1 MQRHTDLHALESRIY
16 PRLVDIRVELG
27 IGEHQ
32 KAAWDVFANALVAVA
47 RALERADIKV
57 AEGFA
62 DRAPPLPR
70 TLAAQNHLLSVQ
82 LTATRML
89 KAIVD
94 SLYRFL
100 TPPQRQRADRLLP
113 TVLREIAWPSR
124 LVR

>member
-1 MQRHTDLHALESRIY
+1 MQRHTGLHALESSTY
-16 PRLVDIRVELG
+16 QRLVDIQTELG
-27 IGEHQ
+27 IGEDQ
-32 KAAWDVFANALVAVA
+32 KAAWDVFANALVAVG

-62 DRAPPLPR
+62 DRAPSLPR

-82 LTATRML
+82 LTASRML
-89 KAIVD
+89 KAIID

-100 TPPQRQRADRLLP
+100 TPPQQQRADRLLP

-124 LVR
+124 MVR